1 MICYEGDTFMKNFIS
16 QRMFGV
22 NYDKLPLASE
32 IVVDLVK
39 EKTMWQVMS
48 GTLTLGVVVYLLIL
62 IA

>member
-1 MICYEGDTFMKNFIS
+1 MKNFIS

-39 EKTMWQVMS
+39 EKTKWQIVS
-48 GTLTLGVVVYLLIL
+48 GALVLGVAVFLCVL

>member
-1 MICYEGDTFMKNFIS
+1 MKNFIS

-39 EKTMWQVMS
+39 EKTMWQIVS
-48 GTLTLGVVVYLLIL
+48 GVLALGLVVYLCVL

>member
-1 MICYEGDTFMKNFIS
+1 MKNFIS

>member
-1 MICYEGDTFMKNFIS
+1 MKNFIS

-39 EKTMWQVMS
+39 EKTKWQIVS
-48 GTLTLGVVVYLLIL
+48 GALVLGVAVFLYVL

>member
-1 MICYEGDTFMKNFIS
+1 MKNFIS

-39 EKTMWQVMS
+39 EKTMWRVLSIALM
-48 GTLTLGVVVYLLIL
+48 VVAMVCV
-62 IA
+62 AKTFT